1 MAGLPS
7 ASLYACVIQ
16 GVVITYLCWI
26 LQRHYSHMKLD
37 ASNSQRYSELRR
49 TAQTA
54 HQIDTK
60 QAITF
65 TYILLCAVPLVH
77 LIPKWNYTEVVM
89 LWTPPIQNST
99 TNSAACSAL
108 LCSATSWSTSIIVA
122 TLIVLLVTMK
132 DTLAATPKHGCCLL
146 RCVLFLFIYLFIFF
160 HSFHWRHS
168 QVMHASLSLAA
179 SRQHLPSGYKG
190 DGLYP

>member
-77 LIPKWNYTEVVM
+77 LIPKWNYTEVVIM

-146 RCVLFLFIYLFIFF
+146 RCVLFFFFFFF
-160 HSFHWRHS
+160 HF
-168 QVMHASLSLAA
+168 SLT
-179 SRQHLPSGYKG
+179 P
-190 DGLYP
+190 